1 MSFKDA
7 LKSKKFTLTA
17 EIFPPKGVDAS
28 EAIKKAVQLKGM
40 VDAVN
45 VTDNQRAVMRMN
57 PIVLCHKLNH
67 EGIDSILQM
76 SCRDRNSMGISS
88 DILAAYALGIR
99 NVLSITGDYPIREG
113 KVLAK
118 PVFELDSVQL
128 LDLIRKMEKGID
140 FNGSPLKGSPAFCL
154 GSTVNPNSE
163 QIELQIMKLK
173 KKIDAGAEFIQTQV
187 IYDIDVFKKFR
198 DKVSSLGAGGRLPLL
213 LGIFPLKSF
222 EMAKFMEE
230 KVPGVKVG
238 DKALKRMQNSKDPK
252 QEGVQIAVETIKELK
267 SYCDGI
273 HFMTMNDVEVVKE
286 IIGRL

>member
-1 MSFKDA
+1 MSFKDT
-7 LKSKKFTLTA
+7 LDSGKFTLTA
-17 EIFPPKGVDAS
+17 EIFPPKGVDATD
-28 EAIKKAVQLKGM
+28 AIKKAVQLKGI
-40 VDAVN
+40 VDAIN

-57 PIVLCHKLNH
+57 PIVLCHKLCH
-67 EGIDSILQM
+67 EGIETILQM

-99 NVLSITGDYPIREG
+99 NILSITGDYPIREG
-113 KVLAK
+113 RVLAK

-140 FNGSPLKGSPAFCL
+140 FNGSPIKGSPSFCL

-163 QIELQIMKLK
+163 QLELQIMKLK

-187 IYDIDVFKKFR
+187 IYDIDGFKQFKE
-198 DKVSSLGAGGRLPLL
+198 KTSNLKMKLL

-222 EMAKFMEE
+222 DMAKFMEE

-238 DKALKRMQNSKDPK
+238 DKVLKRMEHSKDPK
-252 QEGVQIAVETIKELK
+252 REGIQIAVETIKELK
-267 SYCDGI
+267 PYCSGV
-273 HFMTMNDVEVVKE
+273 HFMTMNDVEAVKE
-286 IIGRL
+286 IVGKI